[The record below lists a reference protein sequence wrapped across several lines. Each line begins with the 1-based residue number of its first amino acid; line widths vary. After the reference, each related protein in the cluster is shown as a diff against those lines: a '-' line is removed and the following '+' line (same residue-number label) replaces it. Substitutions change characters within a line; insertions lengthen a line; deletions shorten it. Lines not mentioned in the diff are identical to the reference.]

1 MRFAWLR
8 ENSSDP
14 EPIRQARTH
23 PLSLIRLAYNAAFWV
38 FLIPFFKV
46 IDYGTGF
53 VVYTIIIFVRLVLN
67 LYTNNLLE
75 QKPERYETFPFRI
88 P

>member
-23 PLSLIRLAYNAAFWV
+23 PLSIIRFAYNAAFWV
-38 FLIPFFKV
+38 FLLPFFTA

-53 VVYTIIIFVRLVLN
+53 IVFTIIIFVRLVLN
-67 LYTNNLLE
+67 LYTNNFLKQE
-75 QKPERYETFPFRI
+75 PEKYETFPFRI